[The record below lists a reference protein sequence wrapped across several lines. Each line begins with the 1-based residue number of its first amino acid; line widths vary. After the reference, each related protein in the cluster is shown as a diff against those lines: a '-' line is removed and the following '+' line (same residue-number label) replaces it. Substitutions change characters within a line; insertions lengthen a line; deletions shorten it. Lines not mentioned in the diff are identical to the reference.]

1 MSYKNYEYFVYIM
14 ASDSGTLYIGITNDL
29 NRRVSEHKL
38 GLHEGF
44 TKRYACHKL
53 VYYEQYNDAYD
64 AINREKQLKRWRRAK
79 KEWLIATINKTWRDL
94 SISLT

>member
-1 MSYKNYEYFVYIM
+1 MSYEKYEYYVYIM

-38 GLHEGF
+38 GLLEGF

-53 VYYEQYNDAYD
+53 VYYEQYHHAYD
-64 AINREKQLKRWRRAK
+64 AISREKQLKSWRREK
-79 KEWLIATINKTWRDL
+79 KEWLISTLNKSWRDL
-94 SISLT
+94 STSSR